1 MADKTQITVVLPVYN
16 VVDYLE
22 ECIKSV
28 LKQTYVNFELILV
41 DDGSSDGS
49 ELICDKYK
57 EMDCRIIVIHQKNG
71 GLSAAR
77 NTGISYASGKFIT
90 FIDSDD
96 YIAPE
101 YIEKLYEAIIKYDA
115 DISMCDF
122 QKVPE
127 NSKLS
132 ERTILFGKMIKE
144 LVLNKEETIKEVYR
158 DTNHGIDFVAWA
170 KMYRLDLFKTN
181 NIYFP
186 VGKLHEDTFTTY
198 KLIFCCDR
206 IIYVDAPMYY
216 YIIRKGSITTSDFSV
231 KRLDMIEAT
240 REEYKFFEKKGNY
253 ELMEIAFFDYLH
265 KVKFVLKMLNCSSN
279 DTRKFTKKVC
289 KDLENDIEECKKY
302 ISIPLIK
309 YVYYKGIAKFPNIF
323 IGTGKKNE

>member
-144 LVLNKEETIKEVYR
+144 LVLNAR
-158 DTNHGIDFVAWA
+158 H
-170 KMYRLDLFKTN
+170 R
-181 NIYFP
+181 NIYVFQ
-186 VGKLHEDTFTTY
+186 VVFQSLCCRFLGNTY
-198 KLIFCCDR
+198 L
-206 IIYVDAPMYY
+206 
-216 YIIRKGSITTSDFSV
+216 
-231 KRLDMIEAT
+231 
-240 REEYKFFEKKGNY
+240 
-253 ELMEIAFFDYLH
+253 
-265 KVKFVLKMLNCSSN
+265 
-279 DTRKFTKKVC
+279 
-289 KDLENDIEECKKY
+289 
-302 ISIPLIK
+302 
-309 YVYYKGIAKFPNIF
+309 
-323 IGTGKKNE
+323 